1 MADLGKIL
9 LMPKGEY
16 DNLTT
21 YELLD
26 IVVYQRNTY
35 VCKVASSLGVL
46 PTNTTN
52 WQIMS
57 EHGADAF
64 GYGYIRY
71 SEYADGTDFVDIPTA
86 NTDYIGFYMGNSVT
100 PPVDKT
106 AYTWS
111 KFVGHD
117 GAAGVGISSIIKT
130 GSAGLVDTYTITY
143 TNGTTSTFDVVN
155 GTGNAIY
162 YDISMINTSNV
173 AQTYPTSGIA
183 NAVVNDMNVN
193 PTSWNV
199 YKCTVGGSPSVAE
212 WLYIGNIKGASGT
225 GSGDMQSAD
234 FVGSSATRS
243 VHAADTLN
251 TTLGNVDQ
259 LNSSDF
265 QVVSSVLEIKD
276 SVKDIDAFGA
286 TTTLADSN
294 TVAVS
299 LGTNSN
305 RKITWANIKAVLKSY
320 FDTIYST
327 FSGSYNDLTN
337 KPNLKTVATS
347 GSYND
352 LSNKPTIPT
361 VDQTYNVTSS
371 NAQSGK
377 AVAQA
382 VGSVPRT
389 LADLSDTTITSP
401 TDGQILEY
409 DGANNVWK
417 NGDNIQ
423 AFARYGG
430 SLTFSQ
436 LTSAL
441 LVAANEDKFFLVTD
455 GGTIASADAANWI
468 LPSGSVIPA
477 DSHIAVVNV
486 GTSASP
492 SYKFDDFGGY
502 VDISGKADR
511 TELDGWT
518 ATRQV
523 QSDGTVT
530 FSGLNDS
537 YGYSRPY
544 YDLPSGDSAYTYSKV
559 TKSGS
564 GTSVTL
570 TYTTDAPIGTVC
582 KLRILK

>member
-1 MADLGKIL
+1 MSDLGKIL

-26 IVVYQRNTY
+26 IVIYQRNTY

-71 SEYADGTDFVDIPTA
+71 SEHADGTDFVPTPTA
-86 NTDYIGFYMGNSVT
+86 TTDYIGFYMGNSVT

-117 GAAGVGISSIIKT
+117 GAAGVGISSITKT
-130 GSAGLVDTYTITY
+130 GSAGLIDTYTITY

-162 YDISMINTSNV
+162 YDTSMINTSNV

-183 NAVVNDMNVN
+183 SAVINDMNVN
-193 PTSWNV
+193 PASWNV

-265 QVVSSVLEIKD
+265 QVVSSVVEIKD

-299 LGTNSN
+299 LGADSN

-337 KPNLKTVATS
+337 KPTIPAAVAVKGDAETTYRTGNVNLTKGNIGLGNVGNFKAVSTVASQGLTDTEKSNARTNIGAGTS
-347 GSYND
+347 SSDTKNTAGTTNSTSKLFLAGATTQAAN
-352 LSNKPTIPT
+352 P
-361 VDQTYNVTSS
+361 QTYSNV
-371 NAQSGK
+371 NC
-377 AVAQA
+377 
-382 VGSVPRT
+382 
-389 LADLSDTTITSP
+389 
-401 TDGQILEY
+401 Y
-409 DGANNVWK
+409 
-417 NGDNIQ
+417 
-423 AFARYGG
+423 
-430 SLTFSQ
+430 
-436 LTSAL
+436 
-441 LVAANEDKFFLVTD
+441 
-455 GGTIASADAANWI
+455 AS
-468 LPSGSVIPA
+468 
-477 DSHIAVVNV
+477 
-486 GTSASP
+486 
-492 SYKFDDFGGY
+492 GGY
-502 VDISGKADR
+502 LYSNGQKVSTDD
-511 TELDGWT
+511 WT
-518 ATRQV
+518 ATATV
-523 QSDGTVT
+523 SSSGTVT

-537 YGYSRPY
+537 YGYKIY
-544 YDLPSGDSAYTYSKV
+544 YELPSGDSAYTFSKV

-564 GTSVTL
+564 GTLVTL
-570 TYTTDAPIGTVC
+570 TYTTDAPSGTVC